1 MRPSCAATSGPNCT
15 LTRSRSIGSSAR
27 PTAMTIRPQLASSPA
42 KAVLT
47 SGLSQMVRAI
57 LRALA
62 ELAAPDSA
70 LFLWATFPQLPEAL
84 RLIQAWGFTYKS
96 VAFVWLKQNRKS
108 PGWFYGLGFWT
119 RGNAEVCLLATRGH
133 PKRQAANVH
142 QFIISPVREH
152 SRKPEEAREKIVAL
166 MGDLPRV
173 ELFARQSPPGWDVW
187 GNEVEPTIP
196 DFWTKCPEA
205 ADQKEDL

>member
-1 MRPSCAATSGPNCT
+1 MGINELCALPVAD
-15 LTRSRSIGSSAR
+15 
-27 PTAMTIRPQLASSPA
+27 
-42 KAVLT
+42 
-47 SGLSQMVRAI
+47 
-57 LRALA
+57 
-62 ELAAPDSA
+62 LAAPDSA

-142 QFIISPVREH
+142 QFIISPIEAH
-152 SRKPEEAREKIVAL
+152 SKKPDEARDKIVAL
-166 MGDLPRV
+166 MGDLPGWSCSQGRRRPV
-173 ELFARQSPPGWDVW
+173 GMCGEMRWKVPCRTSGQSVQRWPGRKGSD
-187 GNEVEPTIP
+187 
-196 DFWTKCPEA
+196 
-205 ADQKEDL
+205 

>member
-1 MRPSCAATSGPNCT
+1 MPVAD
-15 LTRSRSIGSSAR
+15 
-27 PTAMTIRPQLASSPA
+27 
-42 KAVLT
+42 
-47 SGLSQMVRAI
+47 
-57 LRALA
+57 
-62 ELAAPDSA
+62 LAAKDSA

-173 ELFARQSPPGWDVW
+173 ELFARQSPPGWDVCGEMRW
-187 GNEVEPTIP
+187 SPRSRTSGQSVQRRQIKRRTCERAHFGEPV
-196 DFWTKCPEA
+196 
-205 ADQKEDL
+205 